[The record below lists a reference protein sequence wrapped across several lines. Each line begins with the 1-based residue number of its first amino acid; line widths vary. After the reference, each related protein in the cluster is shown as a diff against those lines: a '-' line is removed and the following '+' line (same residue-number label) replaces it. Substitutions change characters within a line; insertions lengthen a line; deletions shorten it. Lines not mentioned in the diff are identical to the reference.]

1 MYEIKMAFALVEV
14 GLNLWVNPVQIQ
26 AVTAGTSKGGCQ
38 TRIVAAGTDLCSDW
52 PLDKV
57 RAALSA
63 KAVAKALEGK

>member
-26 AVTAGTSKGGCQ
+26 AVTVGGKGCE
-38 TRIVAAGTDLCSDW
+38 TKIVAAGTELCSDW
-52 PLDKV
+52 PLEKV
-57 RAALSA
+57 KAALSP